1 MIFKQYFRVTG
12 MQLQEGGSHTVQ
24 LQADRGIL
32 RPLIGHAHRLKDSDP
47 MGTLL
52 LDVESVGAKQDL
64 KLGEIF
70 MVTLQH
76 APGISQGAY
85 ISEQEAEQRR
95 TRQADEDK
103 ARAPLDN
110 SNGVGHD

>member
-12 MQLQEGGSHTVQ
+12 MQLQEGGSQTVQ
-24 LQADRGIL
+24 LQADRGIM

-76 APGISQGAY
+76 APGIPQEDY
-85 ISEQEAEQRR
+85 IAEQEAEQRR
-95 TRQADEDK
+95 ARRADE
-103 ARAPLDN
+103 AIGVSIDN